1 MKFARVRIHFPEFFK
16 GDVFGLLSLRDF
28 ATMATWRTTNYKLI
42 SLINLFY
49 FIHLFLHLDPAS
61 LHHILLSG
69 QEDE

>member
-1 MKFARVRIHFPEFFK
+1 MKFAIVRIHFPEFFK
-16 GDVFGLLSLRDF
+16 TNDFGLLSLRDF